1 MKQPKKV
8 KAPRKPRAAAEVLL
22 QPQPAPIVMLSD
34 PMGAPAE
41 AIGSLRTR
49 IQSQH
54 IQMGRRAL
62 AICAASPD
70 VGNTFVAVNLAV
82 ALSQIGIKTLLIDG
96 NLRDP
101 TVQNYFDI
109 EDKTGGLQKCLLSD
123 AASVA
128 DYTNEDV
135 LPDLD
140 VIFAGEPTLRAQEL
154 LGSDRFPDLIN
165 SCLRDYEMTI
175 ADTPAANRCA
185 DGLRISSVLGFSLIV
200 ARKHR
205 TMVSDVRTLAD
216 QLRKERVFVAGTVLN
231 AY

>member
-1 MKQPKKV
+1 MGKPKKE
-8 KAPRKPRAAAEVLL
+8 KAPRASAAAAPL
-22 QPQPAPIVMLSD
+22 PQAAPVVMLTD
-34 PMGAPAE
+34 PMGSAAE

-62 AICAASPD
+62 AICSASPD

-101 TVQNYFDI
+101 TVQNYFDV
-109 EDKTGGLQKCLLSD
+109 EDKTGGLQKCLLTD

-140 VIFAGEPTLRAQEL
+140 VIFAGGPSPRAQEL
-154 LGSDRFPDLIN
+154 IASDHFPALIN

-200 ARKHR
+200 TRKHW
-205 TMVSDVRTLAD
+205 TMVSDVRILAD
-216 QLRKERVFVAGTVLN
+216 QLMKERVVVAGTVLN

>member
-1 MKQPKKV
+1 MKK
-8 KAPRKPRAAAEVLL
+8 PRKERAPKLGDAAAHVVEPRPSPV
-22 QPQPAPIVMLSD
+22 VMLTD
-34 PMGAPAE
+34 PMGASAE
-41 AIGSLRTR
+41 AIGSLRTK

-54 IQMGRRAL
+54 IQVGRRAL
-62 AICAASPD
+62 SVCSASPG

-101 TVQNYFDI
+101 AVQDYFDVK
-109 EDKTGGLQKCLLSD
+109 DKTGGLQKCLLSD
-123 AASVA
+123 DSSVA

-140 VIFAGEPTLRAQEL
+140 VLFAGGPAVRAQEL
-154 LGSDRFPDLIN
+154 IAGDRFPALIN
-165 SCLRDYEMTI
+165 ACLRDYEMTI

-200 ARKHR
+200 ARKHH
-205 TMVSDVRTLAD
+205 TMVADLKTLAD
-216 QLRKERVFVAGTVLN
+216 QLQRERVVVAGAVLN

>member
-1 MKQPKKV
+1 MKKPKKE
-8 KAPRKPRAAAEVLL
+8 KAPRTVNVAAPIS
-22 QPQPAPIVMLSD
+22 QPQPAPIVMLTD

-62 AICAASPD
+62 AICSASSN

-82 ALSQIGIKTLLIDG
+82 ALAQIGIKTLLIDG

-101 TVQNYFDI
+101 TMQNYFTV
-109 EDKTGGLQKCLLSD
+109 EDKTGGLQNCLLSD
-123 AASVA
+123 DSSVA

-135 LPDLD
+135 LPNLD
-140 VIFAGEPTLRAQEL
+140 VIFAGTPTARAQEL
-154 LGSDRFPDLIN
+154 IASDRFPALIN

-200 ARKHR
+200 ARKNR

-216 QLRKERVFVAGTVLN
+216 QLMKERVVVAGTVLN